1 MDAQETIQNK
11 ILDSLLPGTLPSIE
25 EIEKKYPKRVLPAD
39 AMVTRL
45 APSPTGFLHIG
56 GLYTALICERFA
68 RQTGGAFYLRIEDTD
83 KKREVAGAAEQIAS
97 SLERYG
103 ITADEGLTIS
113 GEEVGTYGPYKQSE
127 RAAIYSA
134 YIRSLLQKGLAYSCF
149 CTHEELEDMRTQQ
162 ELGRQRTGYYGR
174 WAVCRNKSPQEV
186 SDMLERG
193 VPFVIR
199 FKSPGDFNRKITV
212 TDVLRGVREL
222 SENDQDIVLMK
233 SDGLP
238 TYHLAHVVDDH
249 LMGTTHVIRGD
260 EWFSSVPLH
269 LQLFDMFGWVPPQ
282 YGHIAPIQK
291 IDGGSRRKLSKRS
304 DPEASV
310 SFYDQ
315 QGYPPKAVVEYLLN
329 LANSN
334 FEDWRKAHPDTDNHE
349 FVLTL
354 EKLANPSGALFDFVK
369 LNDISKDIVARYSS
383 DEVYAQGLEWARKYE
398 SELAVRMEQNT
409 EYIKAIFGI
418 ERGGGST
425 GKIRKDIATWSDIGR
440 EVDYFFDETF
450 SVTLQ
455 DILTLLSPLTHKEI
469 GIIVESFIK
478 EYDEH
483 ESQDEWFGKIKTLAA
498 QHGYAESTKAYKA
511 QPDAY
516 KGTVA
521 DVAKIFRVALT
532 GKTQTPDLYSIMQ
545 VMGRERVLR
554 RLSLLAG

>member
-1 MDAQETIQNK
+1 MNDELRVLIK
-11 ILDSLLPGTLPSIE
+11 EIVDSLLPKDLLSIE
-25 EIEKKYPKRVLPAD
+25 EIEKKYLQRVLPTS

-68 RQTGGAFYLRIEDTD
+68 RQTNGVFYLRIEDTD
-83 KKREVAGAAEQIAS
+83 KKREVAGAAELIAT
-97 SLERYG
+97 SLARYG
-103 ITADEGLTIS
+103 ITADEGLTVS
-113 GEEVGTYGPYKQSE
+113 GEEAGHYGPYKQSK

-134 YIRSLLQKGLAYSCF
+134 YTRSLLEGGLAYPCF
-149 CTHEELEDMRTQQ
+149 CTHDELEEMRSQQ

-174 WAVCRNKSPQEV
+174 WAVCRNKSAQEI
-186 SDMLERG
+186 SNALEKG
-193 VPFVIR
+193 TPFVIR
-199 FKSPGDFNRKITV
+199 FKSGGDFSHKIAV
-212 TDVLRGVREL
+212 MDVLRGAREL

-238 TYHLAHVVDDH
+238 TYHLAHVIDDH

-260 EWFSSVPLH
+260 EWFSSVSLH
-269 LQLFDMFGWVPPQ
+269 LQLFDALGWQSPR

-291 IDGGSRRKLSKRS
+291 IDGSSKRKLSKRS

-310 SFYDQ
+310 SFYDE
-315 QGYPPKAVVEYLLN
+315 QGYLPQAVVEYLLN

-334 FEDWRKAHPDTDNHE
+334 FEDWRKTHPDTDNRE
-349 FVLTL
+349 FILTF

-369 LNDISKDIVARYSS
+369 LNDISKDIIARLSS
-383 DEVYAQGLEWARKYE
+383 DGVYSQSLEWARKYD
-398 SELAVRMEQNT
+398 SELAVRMERDA
-409 EYIKAIFGI
+409 EYVKGIFGI
-418 ERGGGST
+418 ERGGA
-425 GKIRKDIATWSDIGR
+425 GKIRKDIAKWSDVKR

-450 SVTLQ
+450 FLTAQ
-455 DILTLLSPLTHKEI
+455 DIFQLLPDIGQDGVKEI
-469 GIIVESFIK
+469 VGSFMETYAEDDI
-478 EYDEH
+478 
-483 ESQDEWFGKIKTLAA
+483 QDEWFGKIKTLAT
-498 QHGYAESTKAYKA
+498 QYGYAENTKAHKA

-545 VMGRERVLR
+545 VMGRERVFR
-554 RLSLLAG
+554 RLSVLVF